1 MGIDALRTAVRG
13 TVLLPGEDEF
23 EQAARPWNTAV
34 RQPVAAVVT
43 AADAEDIAQVVRH
56 AERTGRTVVTQP
68 TGHGATGDIADA
80 ILLRTGRLDEITV
93 DPARRTARVGSG
105 AQWGR
110 IQAAAAARGL
120 TGLAGSNPVV
130 GVTGYTLGGG
140 FGWFSRAHGWAAN
153 AVTALEIVDAAGE
166 RQRVSADSDPELFW
180 ALRGGGGDFG
190 IVTALEFDLFELP
203 QLYGGRV
210 SWPADRTAEVF
221 ETFAALTAAAPTELS
236 VWLQRYQPP
245 GAAPTVA
252 IDFAYLGDPAEGR
265 ALTSALDTITGALT
279 DTRGAM
285 TPDRIGAI
293 TAEPTDPTP
302 SLSRGELLTDLG
314 DAVVKTIIEAPV
326 APLLNIQIRG
336 LGGALATAEPG
347 DGARGP
353 LTEPYALYLLG
364 LGLPHL
370 VDEVR
375 AGFATILDGLGTHIT
390 GAKPYTFLAPGESA
404 SAAFDTDTLTRLRE
418 IKRTRDPRNVLR
430 ANFPVLE

>member
-1 MGIDALRTAVRG
+1 
-13 TVLLPGEDEF
+13 
-23 EQAARPWNTAV
+23 
-34 RQPVAAVVT
+34 
-43 AADAEDIAQVVRH
+43 
-56 AERTGRTVVTQP
+56 TGRTVVTQP
-68 TGHGATGDIADA
+68 TGHGATGDIAGA
-80 ILLRTGRLDEITV
+80 ILLRTGLLDEISV
-93 DPARRTARVGSG
+93 DPDRRTARVGSG

-110 IQAAAAARGL
+110 VQAAAAAHGL

-166 RQRVSADSDPELFW
+166 RQRISADTDPELFW

-210 SWPADRTAEVF
+210 SWPADRTAEAF
-221 ETFAALTAAAPTELS
+221 ETFTALTTGAPAELS
-236 VWLQRYQPP
+236 VWLQRYQLP

-252 IDFAYLGDPAEGR
+252 IDFAFLGDPAEGR
-265 ALTSALDTITGALT
+265 ALTSSLDTIAGALT

-336 LGGALATAEPG
+336 LGGALAATGPGG

-353 LTEPYALYLLG
+353 
-364 LGLPHL
+364 
-370 VDEVR
+370 V
-375 AGFATILDGLGTHIT
+375 
-390 GAKPYTFLAPGESA
+390 
-404 SAAFDTDTLTRLRE
+404 
-418 IKRTRDPRNVLR
+418 
-430 ANFPVLE
+430 